1 MEHRVAICHTMK
13 YTWAMRSIRIS
24 DELFDLARDES
35 GAMSRSIAQQ
45 LEHWAKIGAALEQA
59 DVTQEQVRRILGGDL
74 RVRERVFM
82 KLGLLKQVDMYLIPP
97 EKARSAVLKAPRIES
112 LDLAGARIG
121 ASRPSSHKICSTAC
135 WRSPARRRSWSAGKR
150 SPSGPP

>member
-1 MEHRVAICHTMK
+1 MEHRVAICHTMR

-24 DELFDLARDES
+24 DELFDLARDVS

-59 DVTQEQVRRILGGDL
+59 GVTQEQVRRILGGDL

-112 LDLAGARIG
+112 LDLA
-121 ASRPSSHKICSTAC
+121 
-135 WRSPARRRSWSAGKR
+135 
-150 SPSGPP
+150 

>member
-1 MEHRVAICHTMK
+1 
-13 YTWAMRSIRIS
+13 MRSIRIC

-35 GAMSRSIAQQ
+35 GVMSRSIAQQ

-112 LDLAGARIG
+112 LDLA
-121 ASRPSSHKICSTAC
+121 
-135 WRSPARRRSWSAGKR
+135 
-150 SPSGPP
+150 

>member
-1 MEHRVAICHTMK
+1 
-13 YTWAMRSIRIS
+13 MRSIRIS

-35 GAMSRSIAQQ
+35 GVMSRSIAQQ

-59 DVTQEQVRRILGGDL
+59 GVTQQQVRRILGGDL

-82 KLGLLKQVDMYLIPP
+82 KLGLLKQVDMYLISP

-112 LDLAGARIG
+112 LDLA
-121 ASRPSSHKICSTAC
+121 
-135 WRSPARRRSWSAGKR
+135 
-150 SPSGPP
+150 

>member
-1 MEHRVAICHTMK
+1 MEHRVAIRHTMR

-59 DVTQEQVRRILGGDL
+59 DVTQEQVRRILRGDL
-74 RVRERVFM
+74 RVARARLHEARLAQAGGYVLDSARESPQRRAEGTQHRIAGSRVSE
-82 KLGLLKQVDMYLIPP
+82 D
-97 EKARSAVLKAPRIES
+97 
-112 LDLAGARIG
+112 
-121 ASRPSSHKICSTAC
+121 
-135 WRSPARRRSWSAGKR
+135 RRRPGRHLTGSA
-150 SPSGPP
+150 